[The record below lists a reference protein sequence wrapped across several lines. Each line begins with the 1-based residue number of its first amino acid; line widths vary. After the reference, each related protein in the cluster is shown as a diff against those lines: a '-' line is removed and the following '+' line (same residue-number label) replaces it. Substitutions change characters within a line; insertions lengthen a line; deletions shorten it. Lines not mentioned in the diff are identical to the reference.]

1 MEKKKIKTSK
11 RGLTFSFSGLKRFSP
26 GRHYRYILDVEFN
39 NLILL
44 PAKDGLMVSR
54 KKTKNGQIKSLIDL
68 RNREIR
74 NAIKHADFLEIEMK
88 EDSILVSSLEREGIR
103 RICLQVSGSN
113 EPALHLYRKTG
124 FRITE
129 TLSYYLY

>member
-54 KKTKNGQIKSLIDL
+54 KKTKKGIHSAGQRDWNPGISYRECSTVIDGYL
-68 RNREIR
+68 RGKYGLP
-74 NAIKHADFLEIEMK
+74 A
-88 EDSILVSSLEREGIR
+88 R
-103 RICLQVSGSN
+103 R
-113 EPALHLYRKTG
+113 A
-124 FRITE
+124 
-129 TLSYYLY
+129 